1 MAASFH
7 GATPT
12 TGPVV
17 HHFRGL
23 NCRPS
28 RCGLGTG
35 PDHSQVVCHGVP
47 GPAQRLGAVL
57 LYRYVN
63 VPMLGPFPAMYEP
76 VWFPDKTLSAVA
88 EAVAALV
95 AGAAALLSG
104 RFLLST
110 CKS

>member
-1 MAASFH
+1 VAASFH

-76 VWFPDKTLSAVA
+76 VWFP

-104 RFLLST
+104 RFLLAT

>member
-1 MAASFH
+1 MPRRSWSCSA
-7 GATPT
+7 
-12 TGPVV
+12 
-17 HHFRGL
+17 
-23 NCRPS
+23 
-28 RCGLGTG
+28 
-35 PDHSQVVCHGVP
+35 
-47 GPAQRLGAVL
+47 LGAVL

-76 VWFPDKTLSAVA
+76 VWFPDKTLSAVT

-104 RFLLST
+104 RLLLAT

>member
-1 MAASFH
+1 
-7 GATPT
+7 
-12 TGPVV
+12 
-17 HHFRGL
+17 
-23 NCRPS
+23 
-28 RCGLGTG
+28 
-35 PDHSQVVCHGVP
+35 
-47 GPAQRLGAVL
+47 LGAVL

-76 VWFPDKTLSAVA
+76 VWFP

-104 RFLLST
+104 RFLLAT

>member
-1 MAASFH
+1 
-7 GATPT
+7 
-12 TGPVV
+12 
-17 HHFRGL
+17 
-23 NCRPS
+23 
-28 RCGLGTG
+28 
-35 PDHSQVVCHGVP
+35 
-47 GPAQRLGAVL
+47 LGAVL

-63 VPMLGPFPAMYEP
+63 VPMLGPFPVYEP

-104 RFLLST
+104 RFLLAT